1 MRHLPVLVLAAI
13 LLTPGAA
20 AGDWLSLRSDHFLVI
35 GNASGSQLRDVALR
49 LEQFREVV
57 GQLNPAGLREEGAP
71 PLVVLVFRDARTYE
85 PFMPRNNGQVVR
97 VGGFFQSGQDV
108 NYITLNVQAGQGA
121 FHVVFHEYA

>member
-1 MRHLPVLVLAAI
+1 MRHLLVLAAL

-20 AGDWLSLRSDHFLVI
+20 AADWLSLRSDHFMVI
-35 GNASGSQLRDVALR
+35 GNASGGQLRDVALR

-71 PLVVLVFRDARTYE
+71 TVVVLVFRDARSYE
-85 PFMPRNNGQVVR
+85 PFMPRGSGRVVR